1 MPAFAYQAI
10 DTDGR
15 PVNGTVTA
23 PTRTAAM
30 DRIRALGRTP
40 TDVVESGA
48 AGTGEA
54 KADGRPTIPVA
65 EVANLMRELATGIE
79 AGLPLMQ
86 SLVTVRRQAPGV
98 KQSAILDFLIERVEA
113 GRPLH
118 EACREYGAPFDDM
131 IVGMLR
137 AADAS
142 GRMHEVLHQLSDL
155 LERGIELRRELIG
168 ATIYPMI
175 VLAIM
180 GLSVTIFVT
189 ILLPKLMVPLQQ
201 QGVPLPWPTKVL
213 LGFADFMTAWWWAI
227 LGAGVVV
234 WFGWRAWSVIPSN
247 RRIVD
252 GLLLRIP
259 VLGVLL
265 RDIAVARFTRTLGTL
280 SSAGVPILT
289 ALGIVRDT
297 LGNTVMMDA
306 IDEVREKVT
315 TGGSL
320 ATPLER
326 SGHFPP
332 LLVQIVNLGER
343 SGRLEGM
350 LMHAAGA
357 FDRQV
362 NNSLKIFTKALPPF
376 LLVVMAAVAAFVLSA
391 ILLPL
396 LEMQEAVAGS
406 RS

>member
-1 MPAFAYQAI
+1 MRSFAYQAI
-10 DTDGR
+10 DGNGR
-15 PVNGTVTA
+15 SVSGTVMA
-23 PTRTAAM
+23 SSRDAAM
-30 DRIRALGRTP
+30 NSVRDLGRTP
-40 TDVVESGA
+40 TEVVE
-48 AGTGEA
+48 
-54 KADGRPTIPVA
+54 ADGDMAASASRPTIPA
-65 EVANLMRELATGIE
+65 SEVAALMRELATGIE

-86 SLVTVRRQAPGV
+86 SLVTVRRQSTGQ
-98 KQSAILDFLIERVEA
+98 KQAVILDFLIEKVEA

-131 IVGMLR
+131 IVGMIR

-142 GRMHEVLHQLSDL
+142 GRMHEVLHQLADL
-155 LERGIELRRELIG
+155 LERSLELRRELVG

-175 VLAIM
+175 VLSIM
-180 GLSVTIFVT
+180 GISVAIFVT

-201 QGVPLPWPTKVL
+201 QGVELPWPTSVL
-213 LGFADFMTAWWWAI
+213 LGIADFIGAWWWAMI
-227 LGAGVVV
+227 GVIVV
-234 WFGWRAWSVIPSN
+234 GVLVWRGWSRVPSN
-247 RRIVD
+247 QRIVD

-259 VLGVLL
+259 VLGNLL

-289 ALGIVRDT
+289 ALSIVRDT

-306 IDEVREKVT
+306 IDEVRERVT

-326 SGHFPP
+326 CGHFPP
-332 LLVQIVNLGER
+332 LLVQIVNIGER

-350 LMHAAGA
+350 LMHAASA

-362 NNSLKIFTKALPPF
+362 NNSLKVFTKALPPF
-376 LLVVMAAVAAFVLSA
+376 LLVIMAAIAAFVLSA

-396 LEMQEAVAGS
+396 LEMQEAIS
-406 RS
+406 NTR

>member
-1 MPAFAYQAI
+1 
-10 DTDGR
+10 
-15 PVNGTVTA
+15 
-23 PTRTAAM
+23 
-30 DRIRALGRTP
+30 
-40 TDVVESGA
+40 
-48 AGTGEA
+48 
-54 KADGRPTIPVA
+54 
-65 EVANLMRELATGIE
+65 
-79 AGLPLMQ
+79 
-86 SLVTVRRQAPGV
+86 V
-98 KQSAILDFLIERVEA
+98 KQAAILDFLIERVEA

-168 ATIYPMI
+168 ATIYPLI

-201 QGVPLPWPTKVL
+201 QGVPLPWPTLVL

-227 LGAGVVV
+227 LGGGVIG
-234 WFGWRAWSVIPSN
+234 WFAWRTWSVVPAN
-247 RRIVD
+247 RRIID

-280 SSAGVPILT
+280 SSAGVPILS

-406 RS
+406 R

>member
-23 PTRTAAM
+23 PSRTAAM

-40 TDVVESGA
+40 TDVVESSGA
-48 AGTGEA
+48 AESRSN
-54 KADGRPTIPVA
+54 GRPTIPVA

-86 SLVTVRRQAPGV
+86 SLVTVRRQVPGA

-201 QGVPLPWPTKVL
+201 QGVPLPWPTLVL
-213 LGFADFMTAWWWAI
+213 LGFADFITAWWWAI
-227 LGAGVVV
+227 LGGGVIG
-234 WFGWRAWSVIPSN
+234 WFAWRSWSVVPAN
-247 RRIVD
+247 RRIID

-280 SSAGVPILT
+280 SSAGVPILS

-406 RS
+406 R

>member
-1 MPAFAYQAI
+1 MRSFAYQAI
-10 DTDGR
+10 DGDGR
-15 PVNGTVTA
+15 SVSGTVMA
-23 PTRTAAM
+23 ASRDAAM
-30 DRIRALGRTP
+30 TAVRNLGQRP
-40 TDVVESGA
+40 TDIVEAQDETVA
-48 AGTGEA
+48 AA
-54 KADGRPTIPVA
+54 SRPTIPA
-65 EVANLMRELATGIE
+65 SEVAALMRELATGIE

-86 SLVTVRRQAPGV
+86 SLVTVRRQSTGQ
-98 KQSAILDFLIERVEA
+98 KQAVILDFLIEKVEA

-118 EACREYGAPFDDM
+118 EACREYGPPFDEM
-131 IVGMLR
+131 IVGMIR

-142 GRMHEVLHQLSDL
+142 GRMHEVLHQLADL
-155 LERGIELRRELIG
+155 LERSLELRRELVG

-175 VLAIM
+175 VLFIM
-180 GLSVTIFVT
+180 AVSVAIFVT

-201 QGVPLPWPTKVL
+201 QGVDLPWPTSVL
-213 LGFADFMTAWWWAI
+213 LGIADFLGAWWWAI
-227 LGAGVVV
+227 IALIVAGVLI
-234 WFGWRAWSVIPSN
+234 WRSWSRVPAN

-259 VLGVLL
+259 VLGNLL

-289 ALGIVRDT
+289 ALAIVRDT

-306 IDEVREKVT
+306 IDEVRERVT

-326 SGHFPP
+326 CGHFPP
-332 LLVQIVNLGER
+332 LLVQIVNIGER

-350 LMHAAGA
+350 LMHAASA

-362 NNSLKIFTKALPPF
+362 NNSLKVFTKALPPF
-376 LLVVMAAVAAFVLSA
+376 LLVIMAAIAAFVLSA

-396 LEMQEAVAGS
+396 LEMQEAIS
-406 RS
+406 NTR

>member
-23 PTRTAAM
+23 PSRSAAM

-40 TDVVESGA
+40 TDVIESSGA
-48 AGTGEA
+48 AESRSN
-54 KADGRPTIPVA
+54 GRPTIPVA

-86 SLVTVRRQAPGV
+86 SLVTVRRQVPGA

-118 EACREYGAPFDDM
+118 EACREYCAPFDDM

-201 QGVPLPWPTKVL
+201 QGVPLPWPTLVL
-213 LGFADFMTAWWWAI
+213 LGFADFITAWWWAI
-227 LGAGVVV
+227 LGGGVIG
-234 WFGWRAWSVIPSN
+234 WFAWRSWSVVPAN
-247 RRIVD
+247 RRIID

-280 SSAGVPILT
+280 SSAGVPILS

-406 RS
+406 R

>member
-1 MPAFAYQAI
+1 MRPFAYEAI
-10 DTDGR
+10 DGDGR
-15 PVNGTVTA
+15 SVSGTVMATS
-23 PTRTAAM
+23 RDAAM
-30 DRIRALGRTP
+30 NAIRNLGRRP
-40 TDVVESGA
+40 TDVVESPEAGVA
-48 AGTGEA
+48 AA
-54 KADGRPTIPVA
+54 SRPTIPASDVA
-65 EVANLMRELATGIE
+65 ALMRELATGIE

-86 SLVTVRRQAPGV
+86 SLVTVRRQSTSQ
-98 KQSAILDFLIERVEA
+98 KQAVILDFLIEKVEA

-131 IVGMLR
+131 IVGMIR

-142 GRMHEVLHQLSDL
+142 GRMHEVLHQLADL
-155 LERGIELRRELIG
+155 LERSLELRRELMG
-168 ATIYPMI
+168 AIIYPMI
-175 VLAIM
+175 VLFIM
-180 GLSVTIFVT
+180 GVSVAIFVT

-201 QGVPLPWPTKVL
+201 QGVELPWPTSVL
-213 LGFADFMTAWWWAI
+213 LGIADFLGAWWWAI
-227 LGAGVVV
+227 IALAVAGVFI
-234 WFGWRAWSVIPSN
+234 WKSWSRIPAN

-259 VLGVLL
+259 VLGTLL

-289 ALGIVRDT
+289 ALSIVRDT

-306 IDEVREKVT
+306 IDDVRERVT

-326 SGHFPP
+326 CGHFPP
-332 LLVQIVNLGER
+332 LLVQIVNIGER

-350 LMHAAGA
+350 LMHAASA

-362 NNSLKIFTKALPPF
+362 NNSLKVFTKALPPF
-376 LLVVMAAVAAFVLSA
+376 LLVIMAAIAAFVLSA

-396 LEMQEAVAGS
+396 LEMQEAIS
-406 RS
+406 NTR

>member
-1 MPAFAYQAI
+1 MRSFAYQAI
-10 DTDGR
+10 DGDGR
-15 PVNGTVTA
+15 SVSGTVMA
-23 PTRTAAM
+23 ASRDAAM
-30 DRIRALGRTP
+30 TAVRNLGQRP
-40 TDVVESGA
+40 TDIVEAQDETVA
-48 AGTGEA
+48 AA
-54 KADGRPTIPVA
+54 SRPTIPA
-65 EVANLMRELATGIE
+65 SEVAALMRELATGIE

-86 SLVTVRRQAPGV
+86 SLVTVRRQSTGQ
-98 KQSAILDFLIERVEA
+98 KQAVILDFLIEKVEA

-118 EACREYGAPFDDM
+118 EACREYGPPFDEM
-131 IVGMLR
+131 IVGMIR

-142 GRMHEVLHQLSDL
+142 GRMHEVLHQLADL
-155 LERGIELRRELIG
+155 LERSLELRRELVG

-175 VLAIM
+175 VLFIM
-180 GLSVTIFVT
+180 AVSVAIFVT

-201 QGVPLPWPTKVL
+201 QGVDLPWPTSVL
-213 LGFADFMTAWWWAI
+213 LGIADFLGAWWWAI
-227 LGAGVVV
+227 IALIVAGVLI
-234 WFGWRAWSVIPSN
+234 WRSWSRVPAN

-259 VLGVLL
+259 VLGNLL

-289 ALGIVRDT
+289 ALAIVRDT

-306 IDEVREKVT
+306 IDEVRERVT

-326 SGHFPP
+326 CGHFPA
-332 LLVQIVNLGER
+332 LLVQIVNIGER

-350 LMHAAGA
+350 LMHAASA

-362 NNSLKIFTKALPPF
+362 NNSLKVFTKALPPF
-376 LLVVMAAVAAFVLSA
+376 LLVIMAAIAAFVLSA

-396 LEMQEAVAGS
+396 LEMQEAIS
-406 RS
+406 NTR

>member
-1 MPAFAYQAI
+1 MPA
-10 DTDGR
+10 
-15 PVNGTVTA
+15 
-23 PTRTAAM
+23 
-30 DRIRALGRTP
+30 
-40 TDVVESGA
+40 
-48 AGTGEA
+48 
-54 KADGRPTIPVA
+54 
-65 EVANLMRELATGIE
+65 
-79 AGLPLMQ
+79 
-86 SLVTVRRQAPGV
+86 
-98 KQSAILDFLIERVEA
+98 
-113 GRPLH
+113 
-118 EACREYGAPFDDM
+118 
-131 IVGMLR
+131 
-137 AADAS
+137 
-142 GRMHEVLHQLSDL
+142 
-155 LERGIELRRELIG
+155 
-168 ATIYPMI
+168 
-175 VLAIM
+175 
-180 GLSVTIFVT
+180 
-189 ILLPKLMVPLQQ
+189 
-201 QGVPLPWPTKVL
+201 
-213 LGFADFMTAWWWAI
+213 
-227 LGAGVVV
+227 
-234 WFGWRAWSVIPSN
+234 N

-252 GLLLRIP
+252 GTLLRIP

-326 SGHFPP
+326 CGHFPP

-376 LLVVMAAVAAFVLSA
+376 LLVV
-391 ILLPL
+391 LLRPDAL
-396 LEMQEAVAGS
+396 I
-406 RS
+406 

>member
-1 MPAFAYQAI
+1 MPAYAYEAI
-10 DTDGR
+10 DDTGR
-15 PVNGTVTA
+15 AVSGTVTA
-23 PTRTAAM
+23 PSRVAAM
-30 DRIRALGRTP
+30 DRIRAMGRTP
-40 TDVVESGA
+40 TEVAESRGGFA
-48 AGTGEA
+48 RAT
-54 KADGRPTIPVA
+54 GRPTIPTA

-86 SLVTVRRQAPGV
+86 SLITVRRQSPGV

-155 LERGIELRRELIG
+155 LERGIELRRELVG

-175 VLAIM
+175 VLGIM

-189 ILLPKLMVPLQQ
+189 VLLPKLMVPLQQ
-201 QGVPLPWPTKVL
+201 QGVTLPWPTKVL

-227 LGAGVVV
+227 LGGGVIG
-234 WFGWRAWSVIPSN
+234 WFAWRTWSAVPAN

-252 GLLLRIP
+252 GTLLRIP

-326 SGHFPP
+326 CGHFPP
-332 LLVQIVNLGER
+332 LLVQIVNLGEK

-376 LLVVMAAVAAFVLSA
+376 LLVIMAAVAAFVLSA

-406 RS
+406 R

>member
-23 PTRTAAM
+23 PSRNAAM

-40 TDVVESGA
+40 TDVVESSGA
-48 AGTGEA
+48 GDTRAV
-54 KADGRPTIPVA
+54 GRPTIPVA

-86 SLVTVRRQAPGV
+86 SLVTVRRQSPGV

-201 QGVPLPWPTKVL
+201 QGVPLPWPTLVL
-213 LGFADFMTAWWWAI
+213 LGFADFITAWWWAI
-227 LGAGVVV
+227 LGGGVIG
-234 WFGWRAWSVIPSN
+234 WFAWRAWSVVPAN
-247 RRIVD
+247 RRIID

-280 SSAGVPILT
+280 SSAGVPILS

-376 LLVVMAAVAAFVLSA
+376 LLVVMAGVAAFVLSA

-406 RS
+406 R

>member
-1 MPAFAYQAI
+1 MRSFAYQAI
-10 DTDGR
+10 DGDGR
-15 PVNGTVTA
+15 SVSGTVMA
-23 PTRTAAM
+23 ASRDAAM
-30 DRIRALGRTP
+30 SAVRNLGRTP
-40 TDVVESGA
+40 TDIVEA
-48 AGTGEA
+48 PEGTM
-54 KADGRPTIPVA
+54 ADTSRPSIPVS
-65 EVANLMRELATGIE
+65 EVAALMRELATGIE

-86 SLVTVRRQAPGV
+86 SLVTVRRQSTGQ
-98 KQSAILDFLIERVEA
+98 KQAVILDFLIEKVEA

-131 IVGMLR
+131 IVGMIR

-142 GRMHEVLHQLSDL
+142 GRMHEVLHQLADL
-155 LERGIELRRELIG
+155 LERSLELRRELVG

-175 VLAIM
+175 VLFIM
-180 GLSVTIFVT
+180 GVSVAIFVT

-201 QGVPLPWPTKVL
+201 QGVELPWPTQVL
-213 LGFADFMTAWWWAI
+213 LGIADFLGAWWWAI
-227 LGAGVVV
+227 IGIGIVGFIA
-234 WFGWRAWSVIPSN
+234 WRSWSRVPAN

-259 VLGVLL
+259 VLGNLL

-280 SSAGVPILT
+280 SSAGVPILA
-289 ALGIVRDT
+289 ALSIVRDT

-306 IDEVREKVT
+306 IDEVRERVT

-326 SGHFPP
+326 CGHFPP
-332 LLVQIVNLGER
+332 LLVQIVNIGER

-350 LMHAAGA
+350 LMHAASA

-362 NNSLKIFTKALPPF
+362 NNSLKVFTKALPPF
-376 LLVVMAAVAAFVLSA
+376 LLVIMAAIAAFVLSA

-396 LEMQEAVAGS
+396 LEMQEAIS
-406 RS
+406 NTR